1 MARSLRAAALFAL
14 AFPAGLVAQRPA
26 VSPVL
31 TRLWQRDTTLTVWL
45 FVRSDVPLARAAASA
60 SAAGV
65 RVRVHSR
72 WLHAL
77 GADAPT
83 TALRQL
89 ARDALLRRIQPAGR
103 WRLRPGPDAALAAG
117 AAADTC
123 PAGGDPTYGPSEMP
137 YRRLDLRP
145 LADAG
150 YDASGV
156 RVAILDGGFNTA
168 DPAFAGVT
176 VAAQHDFVF
185 GDSVVRDQPNDQA
198 GAQFHGTAVWS
209 LFAGRVPGRLRGIAP
224 GAAYLLA
231 KTEDVR
237 TETRIEEL
245 NYVQALEWADSIG
258 VDIVSSSLGYLR
270 FDDGFTYTPADL
282 NGHVA
287 VTTVAAESAAAHG
300 ILVLTAAGNA
310 GPGFRTL
317 VTPGDADS
325 VITVGAE
332 DSLGTLA
339 GFSSRGPT
347 ADGRPKPDLTAPG
360 VLVCALN
367 GPNTVRRLNGTS
379 FATPLVAAATALLKQ
394 LHPALGP
401 GALRRALARYA
412 ENRAA
417 PDSLRGWGRP
427 DVAASAVF
435 PTGVTPLTPAGPV
448 LASITPYF
456 SWSVDVPPPFA
467 APITYRLRIARD
479 SGLRYVTVDTL
490 TGATSYTLRRP
501 LKPGRPLFWQVDATA
516 ATGATAS
523 SEVVGP
529 RVVPPW
535 ATLTSFS
542 APGGLNTADPQP
554 TFTWRSP
561 AVSAPPGPFTY
572 DFTVRRA
579 GAAFAAVA
587 EFSVAGLSD
596 TTFQLPRPLERDA
609 AYVWSLVVHAG
620 PDTSLVR
627 SQGVFMVVDGSIP
640 PTTLL
645 YQNFPNPF
653 PAAGRDS
660 TCLWFDLAIPAV
672 VELAVLDLRGNAVR
686 RFVPGP
692 DFPGILPAGRYGRSG
707 PGGPTC
713 DARLMWDGRAD
724 DGRELPPGVYLYKF
738 RAGGVIQFRRIV
750 FRGRGR

>member
-1 MARSLRAAALFAL
+1 M
-14 AFPAGLVAQRPA
+14 
-26 VSPVL
+26 
-31 TRLWQRDTTLTVWL
+31 WQRDTTLTVWL
-45 FVRSDVPLARAAASA
+45 FVRPAVPLARAAASA
-60 SAAGV
+60 AAAGA
-65 RVRVHSR
+65 RLRVHSR

-77 GADAPT
+77 GADAST
-83 TALRQL
+83 AALRQL
-89 ARDALLRRIQPAGR
+89 GRDALLRRIQPAGR
-103 WRLRPGPDAALAAG
+103 WRLLPGPDAALVG
-117 AAADTC
+117 AAAIDTC
-123 PAGGDPTYGPSEMP
+123 PAGGDPTYGPSDMP
-137 YRRLDLRP
+137 YRQLDLRP
-145 LADAG
+145 IADAG

-156 RVAILDGGFNTA
+156 RVAILDAGFNTA

-176 VAAQHDFVF
+176 VTAQHDFVF
-185 GDSVVRDQPNDQA
+185 GDSVVRDEPNDQP

-237 TETRIEEL
+237 GETRIEEL

-258 VDIVSSSLGYLR
+258 VDIVSSSLGYLQ

-300 ILVLTAAGNA
+300 ILVVTAAGNA

-347 ADGRPKPDLTAPG
+347 ADGRLKPDLTAPG
-360 VLVCALN
+360 VLICALN
-367 GPNTVRRLNGTS
+367 GPNAVRRLSGTS
-379 FATPLVAAATALLKQ
+379 FATPLIAAAAALLKQ

-401 GALRRALARYA
+401 GALRRALAAYA
-412 ENRAA
+412 DNRAA
-417 PDSLRGWGRP
+417 PDSLRGRGRP

-435 PTGVTPLTPAGPV
+435 PGGVIPLTPAGPL

-467 APITYRLRIARD
+467 TPITYRLRLARD
-479 SGLRYVTVDTL
+479 SGLKYPVVDTL
-490 TGATSYTLRRP
+490 TGASSYTLRRP
-501 LKPGRPLFWQVDATA
+501 LKPGRPLFWRVDATA
-516 ATGATAS
+516 ATGATATS
-523 SEVVGP
+523 GAVGP
-529 RVVPPW
+529 LAVPPW

-554 TFTWRSP
+554 TFTWQSP
-561 AVSAPPGPFTY
+561 TVSVPPGPLSY
-572 DFTVRRA
+572 DLTVRRA
-579 GAAFAAVA
+579 GGAFAAVA
-587 EFSVAGLSD
+587 EYSVAGLSN
-596 TTFQLPRPLERDA
+596 TVFQLPRPLERDA

-620 PDTSLVR
+620 ADTNLVR

-713 DARLMWDGRAD
+713 DGRLMWDGRAD
-724 DGRELPPGVYLYKF
+724 DGRELPPGVYLYKL